1 MHQSFAQVRTGAA
14 RWALAMVCI
23 VLSTPAFACTPPAP
37 ESVLLADCCQRGAS
51 TYVDKHDFCY
61 CVPERMATVCRL
73 GPGAA
78 KYPLLKEA
86 GRCQTMSTHPYWPSR
101 SISCT
106 SPPSTQTL
114 LFESSPAA
122 PLPSVPSAS
131 SSTEESL
138 PSTPLPTHAED
149 SKVEDSKV
157 ESLKA
162 ENSKAEGQ
170 R

>member
-1 MHQSFAQVRTGAA
+1 MRQSVAQVRTGAA

-37 ESVLLADCCQRGAS
+37 ESV

-86 GRCQTMSTHPYWPSR
+86 GRCQT
-101 SISCT
+101 

-122 PLPSVPSAS
+122 PLPSAPSAS

-138 PSTPLPTHAED
+138 PSTPLPTHTED